1 MTPSAIARP
10 YQILL
15 CSYVTPAPPLRALY
29 EPSVNMMS
37 VPPSASAGG
46 RSWRGGSGAGC
57 IGASVKVARVACRI
71 DWAAL
76 KAGSGRC
83 IVLEDTNSTS
93 LSSLSESEQRSI
105 TGWGSFG
112 RLGGSISSRERS
124 MKSGCVAKVSL
135 GGGGE
140 AFLAGGG
147 AGGVVVAVV
156 VEISALGGSFEGELP
171 ISCVVDVVVCEVCS
185 GEVLCSRQ
193 QPATPAHIF

>member
-57 IGASVKVARVACRI
+57 IGASVKVAGAGCCMGRLRRESGGGVRSGGEGDRVACRI

-76 KAGSGRC
+76 KTGSGRC
-83 IVLEDTNSTS
+83 IVLEDRNST
-93 LSSLSESEQRSI
+93 SSLSESEQRSI
-105 TGWGSFG
+105 TSF
-112 RLGGSISSRERS
+112 
-124 MKSGCVAKVSL
+124 
-135 GGGGE
+135 
-140 AFLAGGG
+140 
-147 AGGVVVAVV
+147 
-156 VEISALGGSFEGELP
+156 
-171 ISCVVDVVVCEVCS
+171 
-185 GEVLCSRQ
+185 
-193 QPATPAHIF
+193 